1 MATLTIRNI
10 PDDVVER
17 LKKAA
22 LNNGRSMEQEVR
34 TLIESRYRAKEEVL
48 RRIEER
54 WKDLPKAS
62 PEEIDSWIREGRD

>member
-1 MATLTIRNI
+1 MAALTIRNI
-10 PDDVVER
+10 PGNVIER

-22 LNNGRSMEQEVR
+22 VTNGRSKEQEVR

-54 WKDLPKAS
+54 WKNLPKAS
-62 PEEIDSWIREGRD
+62 PKEIESWIREGRT